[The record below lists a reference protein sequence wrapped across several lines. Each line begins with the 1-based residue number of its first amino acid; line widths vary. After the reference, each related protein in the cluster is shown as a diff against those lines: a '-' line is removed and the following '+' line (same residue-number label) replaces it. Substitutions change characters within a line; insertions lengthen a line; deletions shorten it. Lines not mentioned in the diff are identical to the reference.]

1 LNTHIPPKRSYD
13 SSRRKEQ
20 ARLTHRQILEAAR
33 KLFISRGYSGATME
47 SIAMEAGVAVETVY
61 ASFGNKRAIL
71 SDLIGVSVVGDD
83 EPVPL
88 LQRDGPLAVR
98 REKDQNRQIELF
110 TIGIVEIM
118 GRMAPLFEVM
128 RAASKTEADIAEMFR
143 RILAERVE
151 GMKFFIN
158 ALISNG
164 PLRDGLTLE
173 AAAETVWAITS
184 GEVYTLLVNDRG
196 WSVDKYEQWLT
207 DALTKLLIP

>member
-1 LNTHIPPKRSYD
+1 LNTHIPPKRTYD

-20 ARLTHRQILEAAR
+20 ARLTRRQILEAAR
-33 KLFISRGYSGATME
+33 KLFIDRGYTGATME
-47 SIAMEAGVAVETVY
+47 SIAQEAGVAVETIY

-71 SDLIGVSVVGDD
+71 SALIGMSVVGDD

-88 LQRDGPLAVR
+88 LQRDGPLAVMQ
-98 REKDQNRQIELF
+98 EKDQDRQVELF
-110 TIGIVEIM
+110 TKGIVEIM

-128 RAASKTEADIAEMFR
+128 RAAAKTEADIDEMFQ

-151 GMKFFIN
+151 GMKFFIK

-164 PLRDGLTLE
+164 PLREGLTLD

-184 GEVYTLLVNDRG
+184 GEVYTLLVKDRK
-196 WSVDKYEQWLT
+196 WSIEKYELWLT